1 MSPGI
6 IVQKNEALAKSWA
19 IEHAL
24 NAQKLLKQY
33 SMLGNI

>member
-1 MSPGI
+1 MLRDI
-6 IVQKNEALAKSWA
+6 IVQKNEETPEPWA
-19 IEHAL
+19 IEHTL